1 MHTMQVR
8 NYTRRSLE
16 LPILFD
22 WRDKRGVRC
31 RGDGI
36 TRDVS
41 AGGIFLFTKTC
52 PPAGIKFEFE
62 LFLPKISEQS
72 SIIRVQGEG
81 RVLRVEL
88 PREGEERS
96 GFAAAHM
103 EFVLRSI
110 EKES

>member
-1 MHTMQVR
+1 MQVR
-8 NYTRRSLE
+8 NYTRRSLA
-16 LPILFD
+16 LPILFA
-22 WRDKRGVRC
+22 WEDKRGVRR

-41 AGGIFLFTKTC
+41 AGGTFLFTETC
-52 PPAGIKFEFE
+52 PPAGTKIEFE

-72 SIIRVQGEG
+72 SIIRVQGKG

-88 PREGEERS
+88 PRDGEERG
-96 GFAAAHM
+96 GFAAAHTK
-103 EFVLRSI
+103 FVLQSI

>member
-1 MHTMQVR
+1 MQAR
-8 NYTRRSLE
+8 NYNRRSLA
-16 LPILFD
+16 LPILFAWED
-22 WRDKRGVRC
+22 ERGVRR

-41 AGGIFLFTKTC
+41 AGGTFLFTETC
-52 PPAGIKFEFE
+52 PPAGIKIEFE

-72 SIIRVQGEG
+72 SKIRVQGEG

-103 EFVLRSI
+103 DFVLRSI